1 MVSVIEN
8 WTDMEGLLV
17 SFEQSQTL
25 EDFLTAKVTIEKAS
39 DVEGFTNLLKDKVG
53 KTIDVFIPK
62 GLATE
67 LQLEHGIK
75 LKFRARTGRYN
86 IFVNPDVF
94 SVSR

>member
-17 SFEQSQTL
+17 SFQQSQAL
-25 EDFLTAKVTIEKAS
+25 EDFLIAKVRIEKAS

-62 GLATE
+62 DSATE
-67 LQLEHGIK
+67 LQLTNGIK

-86 IFVNPDVF
+86 IFVHPDVI
-94 SVSR
+94 SVGR